1 MPSLRNVAITAPYMH
16 NGAFT
21 TLTEVV
27 NHYRNK
33 AQSTNSFTGANMVQ
47 AADLAPTLLP
57 TNNVLQTP
65 SQLFLNVPGNFTQQQ
80 VNDLVAFLEA
90 LTDPAAVNRMSDIP
104 DTVPS
109 GLSVDK

>member
-1 MPSLRNVAITAPYMH
+1 MH
-16 NGAFT
+16 NGAFN

-33 AQSTNSFTGANMVQ
+33 AASTNGFTGLNMVQ

-57 TNNVLQTP
+57 TQNVLQTP
-65 SQLFLNVPGNFTQQQ
+65 SQLFLNVPGNLSPQQ
-80 VNDLVAFLEA
+80 VNDIVAFLDA
-90 LTDPAAVNRMSDIP
+90 LTDPAAVNRMNEVP

-109 GLSVDK
+109 GLTVDR